1 MGKSNSKRKAKR
13 QRAKENIAIARGAKI
28 LRYREKSGYKSKKV
42 KKDRR
47 DRDGKNK

>member
-1 MGKSNSKRKAKR
+1 MSTTNAKRKAKR
-13 QRAKENIAIARGAKI
+13 QRARENIAIVRGSKI
-28 LRYREKSGYKSKKV
+28 LRYREKSGYKSKKA